1 MYRLPNV
8 RTPEHA
14 VKLATFAVAAVLG
27 LGALAPAQASSP
39 TSQDAS
45 AVASMVS
52 QYRAAHGLGPLLFL
66 RPHVGQQR
74 WRALLRQAHA
84 NGVAAHER
92 LPPMYAYWEELLPR
106 PLSEVRDELGIVP
119 FEEDTSDW
127 LSKSWL
133 GRSAATGFGAYAREA
148 EQAQLARRVVEA
160 GVPFRDLM
168 RASPESA
175 ASLRQLVASGA
186 DDAAI
191 RIAATRLLSASA

>member
-1 MYRLPNV
+1 M
-8 RTPEHA
+8 
-14 VKLATFAVAAVLG
+14 
-27 LGALAPAQASSP
+27 
-39 TSQDAS
+39 
-45 AVASMVS
+45 
-52 QYRAAHGLGPLLFL
+52 
-66 RPHVGQQR
+66 
-74 WRALLRQAHA
+74 
-84 NGVAAHER
+84 
-92 LPPMYAYWEELLPR
+92 
-106 PLSEVRDELGIVP
+106 RDELGIVP

-148 EQAQLARRVVEA
+148 EQAQLSRRVVEA